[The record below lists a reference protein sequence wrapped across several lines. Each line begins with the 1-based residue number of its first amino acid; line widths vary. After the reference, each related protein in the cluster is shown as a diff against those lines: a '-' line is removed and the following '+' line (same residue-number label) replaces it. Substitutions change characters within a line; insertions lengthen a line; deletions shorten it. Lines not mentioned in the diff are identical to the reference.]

1 MEFEPTNSFCY
12 QFARYVALPE
22 ILQLP
27 QVQSGEEFRLI
38 EFSREVIARH
48 LTDEQQSATFTRP
61 QAGVSAQVG
70 QTIRFYIPF
79 VAKNTKQLISV
90 GGGMFRLPTSEDVSE
105 DALEAA
111 AADVENDS
119 DPTDPTIDQPGTV
132 YAFTF
137 PLLKRPGRTFP
148 IKVGRATGSP
158 EARVATQC
166 RQSATFE
173 SPEILGLWP
182 TQRVQALERAIHSV
196 LRCRGKW
203 REHAPGK
210 EWFDTTLEE
219 IAQIVQ
225 FVEQR

>member
-1 MEFEPTNSFCY
+1 MDFEATNSFCY

-22 ILQLP
+22 ILQMP
-27 QVQSGEEFRLI
+27 QVQGGAEFRLI
-38 EFSREVIARH
+38 ELSREVIARH
-48 LTDEQQSATFTRP
+48 LTDEQQSATFIRP

-79 VAKNTKQLISV
+79 VAKNTKQLISL
-90 GGGMFRLPTSEDVSE
+90 GGGLFRLPTADDISE
-105 DALEAA
+105 DALEASV
-111 AADVENDS
+111 ADVENDS
-119 DPTDPTIDQPGTV
+119 DPTDPTIDQAGTV

-137 PLLKRPGRTFP
+137 PMLKRNGAPFP

-158 EARVATQC
+158 EARIAVQC
-166 RQSATFE
+166 RQSAAFE
-173 SPEILGLWP
+173 SPEILRLWS

-210 EWFDTTLEE
+210 EWFDTTLDEIEE
-219 IAQIVQ
+219 IVQ
-225 FVEQR
+225 FIERR